1 MNNEP
6 SRYDITEYF
15 PAEWVAAD
23 GVVIIVALGIWYM
36 SRILGDR
43 P

>member
-6 SRYDITEYF
+6 SRYDITESF
-15 PAEWVAAD
+15 PSEWVAAA
-23 GVVIIVALGIWYM
+23 GVVIIVTLGLWYGL
-36 SRILGDR
+36 RVLGDR

>member
-1 MNNEP
+1 MDNEL

-15 PAEWVAAD
+15 PFEWVAAD
-23 GVVIIVALGIWYM
+23 GVVIIVALGLWYV

>member
-15 PAEWVAAD
+15 PADWVAAAF
-23 GVVIIVALGIWYM
+23 VVIIVALGIWYV
-36 SRILGDR
+36 SRILGGR